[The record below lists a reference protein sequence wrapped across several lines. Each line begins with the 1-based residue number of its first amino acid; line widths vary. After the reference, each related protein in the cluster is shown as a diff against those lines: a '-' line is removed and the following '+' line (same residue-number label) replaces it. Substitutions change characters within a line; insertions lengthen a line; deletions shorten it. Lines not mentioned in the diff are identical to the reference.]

1 MKRKV
6 GLFLLTV
13 LIAVSLGA
21 TIVASLAMY
30 RLVSKL
36 QDEELRR
43 IEASLSERF
52 DVFETMLRSE
62 NERNTAAMAKVLPQ
76 IEADIDRMGRP
87 PADLTAEEMNA
98 LATRYGVQHIY
109 FIDRAHKVFNT
120 NLSYDR
126 GLAFPEGPFTDFLD
140 SVFGKGRAMSDGID
154 LSSVTGTLRTY
165 TYYGPPGKDYL
176 IEVSTEVRTTL
187 KQSDFG
193 WMSQYFFE
201 DYFSDAVRSNA
212 YVTDVDMYLINASG
226 TWSLIRPG
234 KKLDPALAA
243 EILKEGRLQVPDASG
258 HGVTTYSRYNRA
270 DTIKDERPMM
280 IVRKVTYDLALAR
293 EAVLHVFVSSMILLA
308 LTLPLIYWIAS
319 RLLQRRIIDPILNL
333 RGEAG
338 AIAGGDLD
346 HAIANTDRSDE
357 IGHLAR
363 SFASMRDSVRSRI
376 NDLRETNLAI
386 ERFVPRAFLAKIGK
400 PNIVS
405 VALGDN
411 KAEHMTIMFSDIRNF
426 PALSETMT
434 PDENFAFINAY
445 LEHVGPVIRDHG
457 GFIDKYIGDAI
468 MALFEDADDGVR
480 ASLAMLEA
488 LDGFNERRAADD
500 LPPVSIGTGINTGS
514 LMMGTI
520 GELHRMDGTVISDAV
535 NLASRIE
542 SLTKVYHVRMLISQY
557 TYDHLADPGAYAI
570 RPLDIVVVRGQ
581 DAAGG
586 AVRGV
591 RPGPAARARGQ
602 AQDARALAAR
612 GRGAAQP
619 RHRGG
624 ALVLRGV
631 SRAGAGRCG
640 GHQPAEELPVRRL
653 RRGPRGTTRGGA
665 ASRPTRRGVR
675 SGSSA

>member
-62 NERNTAAMAKVLPQ
+62 NERNTVVMARVLPQ

-201 DYFSDAVRSNA
+201 DYFTDAVKSNA

-234 KKLDPALAA
+234 EKLDSALAA
-243 EILKEGRLQVPDASG
+243 EILKEGGCRWPA
-258 HGVTTYSRYNRA
+258 
-270 DTIKDERPMM
+270 P
-280 IVRKVTYDLALAR
+280 
-293 EAVLHVFVSSMILLA
+293 
-308 LTLPLIYWIAS
+308 P
-319 RLLQRRIIDPILNL
+319 
-333 RGEAG
+333 
-338 AIAGGDLD
+338 AIA
-346 HAIANTDRSDE
+346 
-357 IGHLAR
+357 
-363 SFASMRDSVRSRI
+363 
-376 NDLRETNLAI
+376 
-386 ERFVPRAFLAKIGK
+386 
-400 PNIVS
+400 
-405 VALGDN
+405 
-411 KAEHMTIMFSDIRNF
+411 
-426 PALSETMT
+426 
-434 PDENFAFINAY
+434 
-445 LEHVGPVIRDHG
+445 
-457 GFIDKYIGDAI
+457 
-468 MALFEDADDGVR
+468 
-480 ASLAMLEA
+480 
-488 LDGFNERRAADD
+488 
-500 LPPVSIGTGINTGS
+500 
-514 LMMGTI
+514 
-520 GELHRMDGTVISDAV
+520 
-535 NLASRIE
+535 
-542 SLTKVYHVRMLISQY
+542 
-557 TYDHLADPGAYAI
+557 
-570 RPLDIVVVRGQ
+570 
-581 DAAGG
+581 
-586 AVRGV
+586 
-591 RPGPAARARGQ
+591 
-602 AQDARALAAR
+602 
-612 GRGAAQP
+612 
-619 RHRGG
+619 
-624 ALVLRGV
+624 
-631 SRAGAGRCG
+631 
-640 GHQPAEELPVRRL
+640 
-653 RRGPRGTTRGGA
+653 
-665 ASRPTRRGVR
+665 
-675 SGSSA
+675 

>member
-30 RLVSKL
+30 RLVSRL

-62 NERNTAAMAKVLPQ
+62 NERNTAAMAKVLPR
-76 IEADIDRMGRP
+76 IEDDVERTGRA
-87 PADLTAEEMNA
+87 PAALTVVELNA
-98 LATRYGVQHIY
+98 LAARYGVQHIY
-109 FIDRAHKVFNT
+109 FIDRDHRIFNT
-120 NLSYDR
+120 NLASDR
-126 GLAFPEGPFTDFLD
+126 GLVFPKGAFSDFLD
-140 SVFGKGRAMSDGID
+140 SVFDKGQAMSDGID

-176 IEVSTEVRTTL
+176 IEVSTDVRTTL

-201 DYFSDAVRSNA
+201 DYFSDAVKSNA

-234 KKLDPALAA
+234 EKLDPALAA
-243 EILKEGRLQVPDASG
+243 EILKEGRLQRAGASG
-258 HGVTTYSRYNRA
+258 HRVTTYSRYNRA
-270 DTIKDERPMM
+270 DTIKDQRPMM

-293 EAVLHVFVSSMILLA
+293 EAVVHVFVSSMVLLA
-308 LTLPLIYWIAS
+308 LTLPLVYWLAS

-338 AIAGGDLD
+338 AIADGDLD
-346 HAIANTDRSDE
+346 HAIANTDRRDE

-411 KAEHMTIMFSDIRNF
+411 KAGHMTIMFSDIRNF
-426 PALSETMT
+426 TALSETMT
-434 PDENFAFINAY
+434 PDENFDFINAY
-445 LEHVGPVIRDHG
+445 LEHVGPVIRAHG

-468 MALFEDADDGVR
+468 MALFENADDAVR
-480 ASLAMLEA
+480 AGLAMLDA
-488 LDGFNERRAADD
+488 LDVFNQGRTAQGLA
-500 LPPVSIGTGINTGS
+500 PVAIGTGINTGS

-535 NLASRIE
+535 NLAARIE

-557 TYDHLADPGAYAI
+557 TYDHLADPGVYAI
-570 RPLDIVVVRGQ
+570 RPLDVVVVRGKT
-581 DAAGG
+581 
-586 AVRGV
+586 
-591 RPGPAARARGQ
+591 RPVVLFEVFDRDPPDQREAKLRTREP
-602 AQDARALAAR
+602 L
-612 GRGAAQP
+612 
-619 RHRGG
+619 
-624 ALVLRGV
+624 LRGV
-631 SRAGAGRCG
+631 EALLRHDVAAARTHFEACLVQAPGDAAAGNLLKSCPSDA
-640 GHQPAEELPVRRL
+640 
-653 RRGPRGTTRGGA
+653 
-665 ASRPTRRGVR
+665 
-675 SGSSA
+675 

>member
-13 LIAVSLGA
+13 LVAVSLGA

-30 RLVSKL
+30 RLVSRL

-52 DVFETMLRSE
+52 DVFETMLRTE
-62 NERNTAAMAKVLPQ
+62 NERNTALMAKVLPQ
-76 IEADIDRMGRP
+76 IEAEVERMGRP
-87 PADLTAEEMNA
+87 PAALTVDELNA
-98 LATRYGVQHIY
+98 LAARYGVAHLY
-109 FIDRAHKVFNT
+109 FIDRDHKIFNT

-126 GLAFPEGPFTDFLD
+126 GLVFPKGPFSEFLD
-140 SVFGKGRAMSDGID
+140 SVFDKGRAMSDGID

-176 IEVSTEVRTTL
+176 IEVSSEVRTTL
-187 KQSDFG
+187 KHSDFG

-201 DYFSDAVRSNA
+201 DYFSDAVKSNA

-234 KKLDPALAA
+234 EKLAPALAA
-243 EILKEGRLQVPDASG
+243 EILREGRVQVPDASG
-258 HGVTTYSRYNRA
+258 HRVTTYSRYNRT

-293 EAVLHVFVSSMILLA
+293 QAVVHVFVSSMVMLA
-308 LTLPLIYWIAS
+308 VTLPLIYWLAS

-338 AIAGGDLD
+338 AIADGDLD
-346 HAIANTDRSDE
+346 HAIANTDRGDE

-363 SFASMRDSVRSRI
+363 SFASMRDSVRARI
-376 NDLRETNLAI
+376 DDLRETNLAI

-411 KAEHMTIMFSDIRNF
+411 KREHMTIMFSDIRNF
-426 PALSETMT
+426 TALSETMT

-468 MALFEDADDGVR
+468 MALFENAADGVR
-480 ASLAMLEA
+480 AGLAMLDA
-488 LDGFNERRAADD
+488 LDSFNAARATQGLA
-500 LPPVSIGTGINTGS
+500 PVAIGTGLNTGS

-542 SLTKVYHVRMLISQY
+542 SLTKVYRVQMLISQD
-557 TYDHLADPGAYAI
+557 TYDRLGDPGAYAI
-570 RPLDIVVVRGQ
+570 RPLDIVVVRGKT
-581 DAAGG
+581 
-586 AVRGV
+586 
-591 RPGPAARARGQ
+591 RPVVLFEVFDRDPLPAREAKLRTREP
-602 AQDARALAAR
+602 L
-612 GRGAAQP
+612 
-619 RHRGG
+619 
-624 ALVLRGV
+624 LRGV
-631 SRAGAGRCG
+631 EALLRHDIAAARTHFEECLAVA
-640 GHQPAEELPVRRL
+640 PADP
-653 RRGPRGTTRGGA
+653 A
-665 ASRPTRRGVR
+665 ASNLLK
-675 SGSSA
+675 SCASAS